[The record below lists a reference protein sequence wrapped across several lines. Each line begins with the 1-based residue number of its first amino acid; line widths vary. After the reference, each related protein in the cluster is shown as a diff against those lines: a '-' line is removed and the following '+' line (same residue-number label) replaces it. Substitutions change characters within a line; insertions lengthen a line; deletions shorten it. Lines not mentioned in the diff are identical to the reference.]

1 VGSKFHSSR
10 SQSIE
15 TNLTHKTHVMID
27 VFSCVKWTERKL
39 NTNQLEIAQNEI
51 WTPRKF
57 PTIQY
62 MIYSGQLKRKWLE
75 WPHMHW

>member
-1 VGSKFHSSR
+1 MGSKFRSFR

-15 TNLTHKTHVMID
+15 TNLTHKTHVMIG

-51 WTPRKF
+51 WTPQKF
-57 PTIQY
+57 PAIRY
-62 MIYSGQLKRKWLE
+62 MWTTQREVAGVATHALVN
-75 WPHMHW
+75 